1 MAETS
6 IVFPDH
12 SLIERLEALIPRL
25 GLPRSAE
32 FRIEPALDYP
42 GQQVAIDLFAST
54 DDELRLAVE
63 AVRDAVFHEFR
74 IAVRTSDELDRE
86 SLAHQAVSA

>member
-12 SLIERLEALIPRL
+12 SLIEQLDAL
-25 GLPRSAE
+25 LPTLDLPESAE

-42 GQQVAIDLFAST
+42 GQQVAIDLFAMT
-54 DDELRLAVE
+54 DAELSVAVE
-63 AVRDAVFHEFR
+63 TVRDAVFHAYR
-74 IAVRTSDELDRE
+74 IATRTSDELDRE
-86 SLAHQAVSA
+86 FVSRQTATA